1 MAFKELE
8 LNMGPQHPSTHGV
21 LRLKLAV
28 DNEVVLRI
36 EPVLGYLHRGM
47 EKLWESQ
54 TYIQGVPLTDRLDY
68 LASLSNNLAF
78 VLAVEK
84 LAGLEIPKR
93 AQYIRVILAELQR
106 LASHLAW
113 AGFMANDIGAV
124 SVLLYGFEARETV
137 MDIFETYAGGRLTV
151 HGIRVGGVVED
162 LDDRVTGLIRDALLE
177 IPKRVK
183 DIELLL
189 SENRIW
195 RQRTAGIGA
204 IAAAQAL
211 EYGLTGPALRASGVR
226 RDLRRDIP
234 YCSYEDFEFD
244 IPLGTRGDI
253 YDRYQVRIDEIHQ
266 SLGIIAQALDR
277 LPPGEVRARLPKIL
291 KIPPAETFQTIES
304 PKGELGFYMKSNGTE
319 KPERVKMKAP
329 SFINLQSLELMC
341 KGNLFSD
348 VVGILGSLDV
358 VLGEVDK

>member
-124 SVLLYGFEARETV
+124 SVLLYGFEARETI

-195 RQRTAGIGA
+195 RQRTVGIGA

-253 YDRYQVRIDEIHQ
+253 YDRYQVRIDEIRQ

>member
-1 MAFKELE
+1 
-8 LNMGPQHPSTHGV
+8 
-21 LRLKLAV
+21 
-28 DNEVVLRI
+28 
-36 EPVLGYLHRGM
+36 
-47 EKLWESQ
+47 
-54 TYIQGVPLTDRLDY
+54 
-68 LASLSNNLAF
+68 
-78 VLAVEK
+78 
-84 LAGLEIPKR
+84 
-93 AQYIRVILAELQR
+93 
-106 LASHLAW
+106 
-113 AGFMANDIGAV
+113 
-124 SVLLYGFEARETV
+124 
-137 MDIFETYAGGRLTV
+137 
-151 HGIRVGGVVED
+151 
-162 LDDRVTGLIRDALLE
+162 VTGLIRDALLE

-195 RQRTAGIGA
+195 RQRTVGIGA